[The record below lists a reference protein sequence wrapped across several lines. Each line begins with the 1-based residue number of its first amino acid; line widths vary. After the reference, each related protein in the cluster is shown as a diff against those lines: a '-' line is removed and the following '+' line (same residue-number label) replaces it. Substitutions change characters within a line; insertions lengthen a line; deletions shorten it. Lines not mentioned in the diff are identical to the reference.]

1 MTWLENIGKWFVEN
15 KETILAVLT
24 AIQSSGLIGF
34 IAWAVKSTKQVKLNT
49 KTTETLNKSITCV
62 DSLNGEVTEM
72 KDVNKTLIEKC
83 EYLENQMNDLQNSMD
98 ILLTKVDAMI
108 EVQSV
113 VYTTIKDD
121 KTRATVNNLLTNA
134 KYAVTEQRKKLIDEL
149 EALRQQIKTQAEAQK
164 QLVEHAVN
172 KAQSIV
178 KVEYKPAEEQVVTR
192 YQYETSRQ
200 V

>member
-1 MTWLENIGKWFVEN
+1 MNWLENIGKWFIDN
-15 KETILAVLT
+15 QETILAVLT

-49 KTTETLNKSITCV
+49 KTTEVLNNSISCV
-62 DSLNGEVTEM
+62 DGLNGEVVGL
-72 KDVNKTLIEKC
+72 KDVNKELIEKC

-98 ILLTKVDAMI
+98 ILLTKVDAII

-134 KYAVTEQRKKLIDEL
+134 KYAVTEQRKKLIEEL
-149 EALRQQIKTQAEAQK
+149 EALREQIKTQAEAQK

-178 KVEYKPAEEQVVTR
+178 KVEDKPEEEVVVR
-192 YQYETSRQ
+192 Y
-200 V
+200 

>member
-1 MTWLENIGKWFVEN
+1 MNWLENIGKWFIEN
-15 KETILAVLT
+15 QETILAVLT
-24 AIQSSGLIGF
+24 AIQSSGLVGF

-49 KTTETLNKSITCV
+49 KTTEALNNSITCV
-62 DSLNGEVTEM
+62 DSLNGEVVGL
-72 KDVNKTLIEKC
+72 KDVNKELIEKC

-98 ILLTKVDAMI
+98 ILLTKVDAII

-134 KYAVTEQRKKLIDEL
+134 KYAVTEQRKKLIEEL
-149 EALRQQIKTQAEAQK
+149 EALREQIKTQAEAQK

-178 KVEYKPAEEQVVTR
+178 KVEDKPEEEVVVR
-192 YQYETSRQ
+192 Y
-200 V
+200 

>member
-15 KETILAVLT
+15 KDTILAVLT
-24 AIQSSGLIGF
+24 AIQSSGLVGF

-62 DSLNGEVTEM
+62 DGLNGEVTEM
-72 KDVNKTLIEKC
+72 KGVNKTLIEKC

-178 KVEYKPAEEQVVTR
+178 KVEDKPAEEQVVTR
-192 YQYETSRQ
+192 Y
-200 V
+200 

>member
-15 KETILAVLT
+15 KESILAVLT

-83 EYLENQMNDLQNSMD
+83 DYLENQMNDLQNSMD
-98 ILLTKVDAMI
+98 ILITKIDAII

-149 EALRQQIKTQAEAQK
+149 ESLRQQIKAQAEAQK

-178 KVEYKPAEEQVVTR
+178 KVEDAPVEEQVVTR
-192 YQYETSRQ
+192 Y
-200 V
+200 

>member
-24 AIQSSGLIGF
+24 AIQSSGLVGF

-62 DSLNGEVTEM
+62 DGLNGEVAEM
-72 KDVNKTLIEKC
+72 KGVNKVLIEKC
-83 EYLENQMNDLQNSMD
+83 DYLENQMNDLQNSMD

-149 EALRQQIKTQAEAQK
+149 ESLRQQIKTQAEAQK

-178 KVEYKPAEEQVVTR
+178 KVEDKPAEEQVVTR
-192 YQYETSRQ
+192 Y
-200 V
+200 

>member
-62 DSLNGEVTEM
+62 DGLNGEVAEM

-83 EYLENQMNDLQNSMD
+83 DYLENQMNDLQNSMD

-178 KVEYKPAEEQVVTR
+178 KVEDKPAEEQVVTR
-192 YQYETSRQ
+192 Y
-200 V
+200 

>member
-1 MTWLENIGKWFVEN
+1 MNWLENIGKWFIDN
-15 KETILAVLT
+15 QETILAVLT

-49 KTTETLNKSITCV
+49 KTTEVLNNSISCV
-62 DSLNGEVTEM
+62 DGLNGEVVGL
-72 KDVNKTLIEKC
+72 KDVNKELIEKC

-98 ILLTKVDAMI
+98 ILLTKVDAII

-134 KYAVTEQRKKLIDEL
+134 KYAVTEQRKKLIEEL
-149 EALRQQIKTQAEAQK
+149 EALREQIKTQAEAQK

-178 KVEYKPAEEQVVTR
+178 KVEDKPEDEVVVR
-192 YQYETSRQ
+192 Y
-200 V
+200 

>member
-1 MTWLENIGKWFVEN
+1 MTWLENISKWFVEN

-62 DSLNGEVTEM
+62 DSLNCEVTEM
-72 KDVNKTLIEKC
+72 KDVNKALIEKC

-98 ILLTKVDAMI
+98 ILLTKVDAII

-149 EALRQQIKTQAEAQK
+149 EALRQQIKTQADAQK

-178 KVEYKPAEEQVVTR
+178 KVEDKPVEEQVVTR
-192 YQYETSRQ
+192 Y
-200 V
+200 

>member
-24 AIQSSGLIGF
+24 AIQSSGLVGF

-83 EYLENQMNDLQNSMD
+83 EYLENQMNDLENSMD
-98 ILLTKVDAMI
+98 ILITKIDAII

-149 EALRQQIKTQAEAQK
+149 EALRQQIKAQADAQK

-178 KVEYKPAEEQVVTR
+178 KVEDKPAEEQVVTR
-192 YQYETSRQ
+192 Y
-200 V
+200 

>member
-24 AIQSSGLIGF
+24 AIQSSGLVGF

-62 DSLNGEVTEM
+62 DSLNGEVAEM

-83 EYLENQMNDLQNSMD
+83 DYLENQMNDLQNSMD
-98 ILLTKVDAMI
+98 ILLTKVDAII

-149 EALRQQIKTQAEAQK
+149 EALRQQIKAQAEAQK

-178 KVEYKPAEEQVVTR
+178 KVEDAPVEEQVVTR
-192 YQYETSRQ
+192 Y
-200 V
+200 

>member
-62 DSLNGEVTEM
+62 DGLNGEVAEM
-72 KDVNKTLIEKC
+72 KDVNKVLIEKC
-83 EYLENQMNDLQNSMD
+83 EYLENQMNDLENSMD
-98 ILLTKVDAMI
+98 ILITKIDAII

-149 EALRQQIKTQAEAQK
+149 ESLRQQIKAQADAQK

-178 KVEYKPAEEQVVTR
+178 KVEDAPVEEQVVTR
-192 YQYETSRQ
+192 Y
-200 V
+200 

>member
-15 KETILAVLT
+15 KESILAVLT

-62 DSLNGEVTEM
+62 DGLNGEVAEM

-83 EYLENQMNDLQNSMD
+83 DYLENQMNDLQNSMD
-98 ILLTKVDAMI
+98 ILITKIDAII

-178 KVEYKPAEEQVVTR
+178 KVEDKPAEEQVVTR
-192 YQYETSRQ
+192 Y
-200 V
+200 

>member
-1 MTWLENIGKWFVEN
+1 MNWLENIGKWVIDN
-15 KETILAVLT
+15 QETILAVLT
-24 AIQSSGLIGF
+24 AIQSSGLVGF

-49 KTTETLNKSITCV
+49 KTTEALNNSITCV
-62 DSLNGEVTEM
+62 DSLNGEVVGL
-72 KDVNKTLIEKC
+72 KDVNKELIEKC

-98 ILLTKVDAMI
+98 ILLTKVDAII

-134 KYAVTEQRKKLIDEL
+134 KYAVTEQRKKLIEEL
-149 EALRQQIKTQAEAQK
+149 EALREQIKTQAEAQK

-178 KVEYKPAEEQVVTR
+178 KVEDKPEEEVVVR
-192 YQYETSRQ
+192 Y
-200 V
+200 

>member
-1 MTWLENIGKWFVEN
+1 MNWLENIGKWFIDN
-15 KETILAVLT
+15 QETILAVLT

-34 IAWAVKSTKQVKLNT
+34 ITWAVKSTKQVKLNT
-49 KTTETLNKSITCV
+49 KTTEVLNNSISCV
-62 DSLNGEVTEM
+62 DGLNGEVVGL
-72 KDVNKTLIEKC
+72 KDVNKELIEKC

-98 ILLTKVDAMI
+98 ILLTKVDAII

-134 KYAVTEQRKKLIDEL
+134 KYAVTEQRKKLIEEL
-149 EALRQQIKTQAEAQK
+149 EALREQIKTQAEAQK

-178 KVEYKPAEEQVVTR
+178 KVEDKPEEEVVVR
-192 YQYETSRQ
+192 Y
-200 V
+200 

>member
-62 DSLNGEVTEM
+62 DGLNVEVTEM

-178 KVEYKPAEEQVVTR
+178 KVEDKPAEEQVVTR
-192 YQYETSRQ
+192 Y
-200 V
+200 

>member
-49 KTTETLNKSITCV
+49 KTTETLNKSIICV
-62 DSLNGEVTEM
+62 DGLNGEVTEM

-149 EALRQQIKTQAEAQK
+149 EALRQQIKAQADAQK

-178 KVEYKPAEEQVVTR
+178 KVEDAPVEEQVVTR
-192 YQYETSRQ
+192 Y
-200 V
+200 

>member
-83 EYLENQMNDLQNSMD
+83 DYLENQMNDLQNSMD
-98 ILLTKVDAMI
+98 ILITKVDAII

-149 EALRQQIKTQAEAQK
+149 EALRQQIKAQADAQK

-178 KVEYKPAEEQVVTR
+178 KVEDAPAEEQVVTR
-192 YQYETSRQ
+192 Y
-200 V
+200 

>member
-72 KDVNKTLIEKC
+72 KDVNKALIEKC
-83 EYLENQMNDLQNSMD
+83 DYLENQMNDLENSMD
-98 ILLTKVDAMI
+98 ILITKIDAII

-149 EALRQQIKTQAEAQK
+149 EALRQQIKAQAEAQK

-178 KVEYKPAEEQVVTR
+178 KVEDAPVEEQVVTR
-192 YQYETSRQ
+192 Y
-200 V
+200 

>member
-15 KETILAVLT
+15 KESILAVLT

-72 KDVNKTLIEKC
+72 KDVNKALIEKC
-83 EYLENQMNDLQNSMD
+83 DYIENQMNDLQNSMD
-98 ILLTKVDAMI
+98 ILLTKVDAII

-178 KVEYKPAEEQVVTR
+178 KVEDKPAEEQVVTR
-192 YQYETSRQ
+192 Y
-200 V
+200 

>member
-62 DSLNGEVTEM
+62 DGLNGEVIEM
-72 KDVNKTLIEKC
+72 KGVNKTLIEKC

-134 KYAVTEQRKKLIDEL
+134 KYAVTAQRKKLIDEL
-149 EALRQQIKTQAEAQK
+149 ESLRQQIKTQAEAQK

-178 KVEYKPAEEQVVTR
+178 KVEDKPAEEQVVTR
-192 YQYETSRQ
+192 Y
-200 V
+200 

>member
-72 KDVNKTLIEKC
+72 KDVNKALIEKC

-98 ILLTKVDAMI
+98 ILITKVDAII

-178 KVEYKPAEEQVVTR
+178 KVEDKPAEEQVVTR
-192 YQYETSRQ
+192 Y
-200 V
+200 

>member
-1 MTWLENIGKWFVEN
+1 MTWLEIIGKWFVEN

-24 AIQSSGLIGF
+24 AIQSSGLVGF

-72 KDVNKTLIEKC
+72 KDVNKALIEKC
-83 EYLENQMNDLQNSMD
+83 DYLENQMNDLQNSMD
-98 ILLTKVDAMI
+98 ILITKIDAII

-149 EALRQQIKTQAEAQK
+149 ESLRQQIKTQAEAQK

-178 KVEYKPAEEQVVTR
+178 KVEDKPAEEQVVTR
-192 YQYETSRQ
+192 Y
-200 V
+200 

>member
-1 MTWLENIGKWFVEN
+1 MNWLENIGKWFVEN

-24 AIQSSGLIGF
+24 AIQSSGLVGF

-62 DSLNGEVTEM
+62 DGLNGEVAEM

-98 ILLTKVDAMI
+98 ILITKVDAII

-178 KVEYKPAEEQVVTR
+178 KVEDKPAEEQVVTR
-192 YQYETSRQ
+192 Y
-200 V
+200 

>member
-62 DSLNGEVTEM
+62 DGLNGEVAEM
-72 KDVNKTLIEKC
+72 KDVNKVLIEKC
-83 EYLENQMNDLQNSMD
+83 DYLENQMNDLQNSMD
-98 ILLTKVDAMI
+98 ILLTKVDAII

-178 KVEYKPAEEQVVTR
+178 KVEDKPAEEQVVTR
-192 YQYETSRQ
+192 Y
-200 V
+200 

>member
-62 DSLNGEVTEM
+62 DGLNGEVAEM
-72 KDVNKTLIEKC
+72 KGVNKTLIEKC

-149 EALRQQIKTQAEAQK
+149 EALRQQIKAQADAQK

-178 KVEYKPAEEQVVTR
+178 KVEDAPVEEQVVTR
-192 YQYETSRQ
+192 Y
-200 V
+200 

>member
-1 MTWLENIGKWFVEN
+1 MNWLEKIGKWFIDN
-15 KETILAVLT
+15 QETILAVLT
-24 AIQSSGLIGF
+24 AIQSSGLVGF

-49 KTTETLNKSITCV
+49 KTTEALNNSITCV
-62 DSLNGEVTEM
+62 DSLNGEVVGL
-72 KDVNKTLIEKC
+72 KDVNKELIEKC

-98 ILLTKVDAMI
+98 ILLTKVDAII

-134 KYAVTEQRKKLIDEL
+134 KYAVTEQRKKLIEEL
-149 EALRQQIKTQAEAQK
+149 EALREQIKTQAEAQK

-178 KVEYKPAEEQVVTR
+178 KVEDKPEEEVVVR
-192 YQYETSRQ
+192 Y
-200 V
+200 

>member
-24 AIQSSGLIGF
+24 AIQSSGLVGF

-62 DSLNGEVTEM
+62 DGLKGEVAEM
-72 KDVNKTLIEKC
+72 KDVNKVLIEKC
-83 EYLENQMNDLQNSMD
+83 DYLENQMNDLENSMD
-98 ILLTKVDAMI
+98 ILITKIDAII

-149 EALRQQIKTQAEAQK
+149 ESLRQQIKTQAEAQK

-178 KVEYKPAEEQVVTR
+178 KVEDKPAEEQVVTR
-192 YQYETSRQ
+192 Y
-200 V
+200 

>member
-24 AIQSSGLIGF
+24 AIQSSGLVGF

-62 DSLNGEVTEM
+62 DGLNGEVTEM
-72 KDVNKTLIEKC
+72 KDVNKKLIEKC

-178 KVEYKPAEEQVVTR
+178 KVEDKPAEEQVVTR
-192 YQYETSRQ
+192 Y
-200 V
+200 

>member
-83 EYLENQMNDLQNSMD
+83 DYLENQMNDLENSMD
-98 ILLTKVDAMI
+98 ILITKIDAII

-149 EALRQQIKTQAEAQK
+149 ESLRQQIKAQADAQK

-178 KVEYKPAEEQVVTR
+178 KVEDAPVEEQVVTR
-192 YQYETSRQ
+192 Y
-200 V
+200 

>member
-24 AIQSSGLIGF
+24 AIQSSGLVGF

-83 EYLENQMNDLQNSMD
+83 DYLENQMNDLENSMD
-98 ILLTKVDAMI
+98 ILITKIDAII

-149 EALRQQIKTQAEAQK
+149 EALRQQIKAQAEAQK

-178 KVEYKPAEEQVVTR
+178 KVEDAPVEEQVVTR
-192 YQYETSRQ
+192 Y
-200 V
+200 

>member
-62 DSLNGEVTEM
+62 DGLNGEVIEM
-72 KDVNKTLIEKC
+72 KGVNKALIEKC

-178 KVEYKPAEEQVVTR
+178 KVEDAPVEEQVVTR
-192 YQYETSRQ
+192 Y
-200 V
+200 

>member
-1 MTWLENIGKWFVEN
+1 MNWLENIGKWFIDN
-15 KETILAVLT
+15 QETILAVLT
-24 AIQSSGLIGF
+24 AIQSSGLVGF

-49 KTTETLNKSITCV
+49 KTTEALNNSISCV
-62 DSLNGEVTEM
+62 DSLNGEVVGL
-72 KDVNKTLIEKC
+72 KDVNKELIEKC

-98 ILLTKVDAMI
+98 ILLTKVDAII

-134 KYAVTEQRKKLIDEL
+134 KYAVTEQRKKLIEEL
-149 EALRQQIKTQAEAQK
+149 EALREQIKTQVEAQK

-178 KVEYKPAEEQVVTR
+178 KVEDKPEEEVVVR
-192 YQYETSRQ
+192 Y
-200 V
+200 

>member
-1 MTWLENIGKWFVEN
+1 MNWLENIGKWFIDN
-15 KETILAVLT
+15 QETILAVLT

-49 KTTETLNKSITCV
+49 KTTEVLNNSISCV
-62 DSLNGEVTEM
+62 DSLNGEVVGL
-72 KDVNKTLIEKC
+72 KDVNKELIEKC

-98 ILLTKVDAMI
+98 ILLTKVDAII

-134 KYAVTEQRKKLIDEL
+134 KYAVTEQRKKLIEEL
-149 EALRQQIKTQAEAQK
+149 EALREQIKTQAEAQK

-178 KVEYKPAEEQVVTR
+178 KVEDKPEEDVVVR
-192 YQYETSRQ
+192 Y
-200 V
+200 

>member
-62 DSLNGEVTEM
+62 DGLNGEVTEM

-83 EYLENQMNDLQNSMD
+83 DYLENQMNDLENSMD
-98 ILLTKVDAMI
+98 ILITKIDAII

-149 EALRQQIKTQAEAQK
+149 ESLRQQIKAQADAQK

-178 KVEYKPAEEQVVTR
+178 KVEDAPVEEQVVTR
-192 YQYETSRQ
+192 Y
-200 V
+200 

>member
-62 DSLNGEVTEM
+62 DGLNGEVAEM
-72 KDVNKTLIEKC
+72 KDVNKVLIEKC
-83 EYLENQMNDLQNSMD
+83 DYLENQMNDLENSMD
-98 ILLTKVDAMI
+98 ILITKVDAMI

-134 KYAVTEQRKKLIDEL
+134 KYAVTEQRKKLIEEL
-149 EALRQQIKTQAEAQK
+149 EALRQQIKAQADAQK

-178 KVEYKPAEEQVVTR
+178 KVEDAPVEEQVVTR
-192 YQYETSRQ
+192 Y
-200 V
+200 

>member
-62 DSLNGEVTEM
+62 DGLNSEVNEM
-72 KDVNKTLIEKC
+72 KGVNKTLIEKC

-149 EALRQQIKTQAEAQK
+149 EALRQQIKTQADAQK

-178 KVEYKPAEEQVVTR
+178 KVEDKSAEEQVVTR
-192 YQYETSRQ
+192 Y
-200 V
+200 

>member
-49 KTTETLNKSITCV
+49 KTTEMLNKSITCV
-62 DSLNGEVTEM
+62 DGLNSEVTEM
-72 KDVNKTLIEKC
+72 KGVNKTLIEKC

-178 KVEYKPAEEQVVTR
+178 KVEDKPAEEQVVTR
-192 YQYETSRQ
+192 Y
-200 V
+200 

>member
-34 IAWAVKSTKQVKLNT
+34 IIWAVKSTKQVKLNT

-62 DSLNGEVTEM
+62 DGLNGEVAEM
-72 KDVNKTLIEKC
+72 KDVNKVLIEKC
-83 EYLENQMNDLQNSMD
+83 EYLENQMNDLENSMD
-98 ILLTKVDAMI
+98 ILITKIDAII

-134 KYAVTEQRKKLIDEL
+134 KYAVTEQRKKLIEEL
-149 EALRQQIKTQAEAQK
+149 EELRQQIKAQADAQK

-178 KVEYKPAEEQVVTR
+178 KVEDAPVEKQVVTR
-192 YQYETSRQ
+192 Y
-200 V
+200 

>member
-34 IAWAVKSTKQVKLNT
+34 IIWAVKSTKQVKLNT

-62 DSLNGEVTEM
+62 DSLNGEVAEM
-72 KDVNKTLIEKC
+72 KGVNKVLIEKC
-83 EYLENQMNDLQNSMD
+83 DYLENQMNDLENSMD
-98 ILLTKVDAMI
+98 ILITKIDAII

-134 KYAVTEQRKKLIDEL
+134 KYAVTEQRKKLIEEL
-149 EALRQQIKTQAEAQK
+149 EALRQQIKAQADAQK

-178 KVEYKPAEEQVVTR
+178 KVEDVPIEEQVVTR
-192 YQYETSRQ
+192 Y
-200 V
+200 